1 MILKKSLCLR
11 PTALR
16 ALTASSLAAA
26 SFALA
31 SSALAEPVRVTIDSG
46 VLVGQAKGEVAVF
59 KGVPYAAAPVGKLR
73 WSPPQQP
80 ASWSRPRPADAF
92 GPICPQPLKPNGAPN
107 EGGAVGPSSE
117 DCLFL
122 NLWAP
127 RPGVSSAAN
136 PRARG
141 GTDKAP
147 VMVWVHGGGDT
158 TGAGSLGAYD
168 GTAFARDG
176 VILVTLNYRLGPLG
190 FFAHP
195 AITKAA
201 KPDEPLHNYGLM
213 DQIAALEWVKR
224 NIAAFGGDPANVTLF
239 GESAGGEDTLALMTA
254 PSAAGLFARA
264 IVESGGGWGPP
275 VTLAKR
281 EAEGQAL
288 AIKAGAP
295 AHATLEQLRA
305 LPADA
310 FAALPVHDAGAAVDG
325 RLLKESVSQAFA
337 VGHNT
342 HVPLIIGSNTYEA
355 SLLETLRIPPA
366 AILAIAPAP
375 LKAAYADPPDDVGK
389 ARAMFTDAF
398 MGAPA
403 RWIAA
408 AEAETYDPD
417 TGANEKPAFLY
428 NFAYVAQA
436 LRARVP
442 GAGHAS
448 EIPFVFASWET
459 MGPEGQGL
467 KPSADDLRVT
477 AVVHGCWV
485 AFAKSG
491 LPVCPGAP
499 AWPPYTGSYDTLM
512 QFDLN
517 PTLKTHYRSAQ
528 YIAQQNAVL
537 PTLDLQKVATPKL
550 APRPPLPTGK
560 D

>member
-1 MILKKSLCLR
+1 VILDVR
-11 PTALR
+11 AAL
-16 ALTASSLAAA
+16 AAACVAAATLAAA
-26 SFALA
+26 SGV
-31 SSALAEPVRVTIDSG
+31 AEPISVSIDSG
-46 VLVGQAKGEVAVF
+46 VVVGRTQGDVAVF

-73 WSPPQQP
+73 WAPPQRP
-80 ASWSRPRPADAF
+80 ASWSGPRPADAF
-92 GPICPQPLKPNGAPN
+92 GPICPQPLKPGGVPN
-107 EGGAVGPSSE
+107 EGGAVGPASE

-122 NLWAP
+122 NVWAP
-127 RPGVSSAAN
+127 RPAVASGARAA
-136 PRARG
+136 
-141 GTDKAP
+141 DKAP

-168 GTAFARDG
+168 GAAFVRDG
-176 VILVTLNYRLGPLG
+176 VILVTLNYRLGALG

-195 AITKAA
+195 AITGAA

-239 GESAGGEDTLALMTA
+239 GESAGGEDTLALMAA
-254 PSAAGLFARA
+254 PSAAGLFAKA
-264 IVESGGGWGPP
+264 IVESGGGWDPP
-275 VTLAKR
+275 VTLARR
-281 EAEGQAL
+281 EAEGEAL
-288 AIKAGAP
+288 AVKAGAP

-310 FAALPVHDAGAAVDG
+310 FAAVPSPGAGPAIDG

-355 SLLETLRIPPA
+355 SLLETLKIPPA
-366 AILAIAPAP
+366 AILAAAPAD
-375 LKAAYADPPDDVGK
+375 LKAAYADLPDDTAR

-408 AEAETYDPD
+408 ADGETGTLDPD
-417 TGANEKPAFLY
+417 TGVNDKPAFLY
-428 NFAYVAQA
+428 NFAYVAEAQ
-436 LRARVP
+436 RSRVP

-448 EIPFVFASWET
+448 EIPFVFASWEA

-467 KPSADDLRVT
+467 KPSAEDLRVT
-477 AVVHGCWV
+477 AIIHGCWV
-485 AFAKSG
+485 AFARTG
-491 LPVCPGAP
+491 LPACPGAP
-499 AWPPYTGSYDTLM
+499 QWPPYTGRYDTLM
-512 QFDLN
+512 QFDVN
-517 PTLKTHYRSAQ
+517 PTLKTHYRQAQ
-528 YIAQQNAVL
+528 NVAQQNAVL
-537 PTLDLQKVATPKL
+537 PTLDLPKITPPKP
-550 APRPPLPTGK
+550 APRLPRPASK